1 MSRPVVAL
9 CLSMLLIVSAVPVL
23 ADDTESG
30 ADGGQIVP
38 VESKAIRMTFEQV
51 DIDVLWAKPSN
62 PEGHTAMRVSAV
74 FELTNES
81 DEAQSITVA
90 FPNGNYD
97 DDFIRTVD
105 GRPVEVDKH
114 DGPLGYTSKIDFAPR
129 QVRHVGVRYTGYTE
143 ISSGGYD
150 SSSSWF
156 YVLKTG
162 ANWKGTIGRAIISM
176 HFPEDMPP
184 PGKGPFNFDAVKLT
198 PGDCW
203 RDEKSRTAT
212 WVFEN
217 FEPKEDIRVE
227 WTTGMAV
234 IASNPFQLKSRKE
247 AAALLMEQGHV
258 HAYNTYSCDSDRWM
272 WSEAGT
278 FSRALQAFAA
288 IREFYP
294 ESAEAKR
301 VDYEM
306 GCALSHHWVG
316 NNTPDNL
323 SYNPFVLN
331 ARMAVK
337 YFTAALKKPLEPRE
351 RVEALTELFILCS
364 AEAPDAAKARSALE
378 QLAKMKWIPGV
389 DRALFKVGAVSPQQ
403 AIDLLGSLTDAQL
416 GSGRRDSLRSDLELM
431 LKTYPYGLAG
441 VRPPEP
447 PPVQTAKE

>member
-1 MSRPVVAL
+1 MSRPVVL
-9 CLSMLLIVSAVPVL
+9 CLAILLIAAAPAL

-30 ADGGQIVP
+30 VHGGQIVP

-51 DIDVLWAKPSN
+51 DIDVAWAKPSS
-62 PEGHTAMRVSAV
+62 PEGHTGMRVSAV

-81 DEAQSITVA
+81 DEEQTITVA

-105 GRPVEVDKH
+105 GRPVEVEKH
-114 DGPLGYTSKIDFAPR
+114 EGQALGYTSKIDFAPR
-129 QVRHVGVRYTGYTE
+129 QVRHVNVRYTGDTE

-162 ANWKGTIGRAIISM
+162 AHWKGTIGKAIVSM
-176 HFPEDMPP
+176 HFPKDMPP

-198 PGDCW
+198 PDNCW

-212 WVFEN
+212 WVFED
-217 FEPKEDIRVE
+217 FEPKEDIHVE

-247 AAALLMEQGHV
+247 AAALLMEQGRVHV
-258 HAYNTYSCDSDRWM
+258 YNTYSIDSDNWM

-288 IREFYP
+288 IREFFP
-294 ESAEAKR
+294 ETAEAKR

-316 NNTPDNL
+316 NNTPA
-323 SYNPFVLN
+323 VLN
-331 ARMAVK
+331 AKMAVK
-337 YFTAALKKPLEPRE
+337 YFTAALKKPLEPSE

-364 AEAPDAAKARSALE
+364 AELPDDAKARSALD
-378 QLAKMKWIPGV
+378 QLAKMEWIPGV
-389 DRALFKVGAVSPQQ
+389 DRALFKVGAVSPRQ
-403 AIDLLGSLTDAQL
+403 ALDLLNSLTDAQL
-416 GSGRRDSLRSDLELM
+416 GSGRRESLRSDLELM

-441 VRPPEP
+441 VRPP
-447 PPVQTAKE
+447 AKP